1 VAVAFLLLGLCSA
14 GAQAGGSGVGF
25 AVVLPLAPMA
35 PVAVPVAVAPTAAA
49 AIVPVSPVFVSPV
62 FVPPVFAPPV
72 FVPPVFV
79 APVVP
84 VPPVVPAFGGLIVQP
99 TYAPGPF
106 PWTATGFAPP
116 QPVPAFAPPLFFA
129 PPAGGPIIVIP
140 GSGF

>member
-1 VAVAFLLLGLCSA
+1 VAVAFLLLGLGSA

-35 PVAVPVAVAPTAAA
+35 PVAVPVAVAPTAAVA
-49 AIVPVSPVFVSPV
+49 VVPVSPVFVSPV
-62 FVPPVFAPPV
+62 FV
-72 FVPPVFV
+72 

-84 VPPVVPAFGGLIVQP
+84 VQPVVPAFGGLIVQP
-99 TYAPGPF
+99 TYAPAPF
-106 PWTATGFAPP
+106 PWTATGFAPL
-116 QPVPAFAPPLFFA
+116 QPVPVFAPPLFFA

>member
-1 VAVAFLLLGLCSA
+1 MRAASQRLAVALLLLGLCSA

-35 PVAVPVAVAPTAAA
+35 PAAVPVAVAPV
-49 AIVPVSPVFVSPV
+49 IVPVSPVFVSPI
-62 FVPPVFAPPV
+62 
-72 FVPPVFV
+72 FV

-84 VPPVVPAFGGLIVQP
+84 VQPAVPVLGGLIIQP
-99 TYAPGPF
+99 TYAPAPF
-106 PWTATGFAPP
+106 PWATTGFAPV
-116 QPVPAFAPPLFFA
+116 QTVPALAPPLFFA